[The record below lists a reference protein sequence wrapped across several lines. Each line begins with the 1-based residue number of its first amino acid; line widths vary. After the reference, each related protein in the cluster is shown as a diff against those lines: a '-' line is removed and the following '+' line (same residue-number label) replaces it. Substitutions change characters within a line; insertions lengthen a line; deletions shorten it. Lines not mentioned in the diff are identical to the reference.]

1 MLGRMAI
8 LATMMVLAGC
18 AGFEPAGRNAVRAPA
33 PPASVETAAP
43 ETVAPPPVLVPAP
56 APVAAPQVSVP
67 TPTPA
72 AVPSD
77 DDEIVVPGQVQS
89 QVPPPRGD
97 PRNRIERR
105 EDIRAW
111 DQCVSQ
117 AQAIFETDPMSPQLD
132 SPEDVCSS
140 ALGMANRDAV
150 PESRRRR

>member
-8 LATMMVLAGC
+8 LVVVMAMAGC
-18 AGFEPAGRNAVRAPA
+18 AGLEPAGRNAVRAPA

-43 ETVAPPPVLVPAP
+43 ETVTPPSVIALPP
-56 APVAAPQVSVP
+56 APVAAPQVSAP
-67 TPTPA
+67 TPTRAAPA
-72 AVPSD
+72 SG
-77 DDEIVVPGQVQS
+77 DDEIVVPGQVRS

-117 AQAIFETDPMSPQLD
+117 AQATFETDPMSPQLD
-132 SPEDVCSS
+132 SPEDVCRG